1 MTFNPLQSMG
11 NPMFGP
17 FNPMAYQ
24 SRMGMRQDL
33 LLQQAFMPIGQPSP
47 EEMMGLQGFY
57 NGCLGNINQLR
68 YGSQFPDLSSMMM
81 QDPQMMMFFMLY
93 QQMQMQNMMLMML
106 LMQQMSGGG
115 VGNNII
121 SQLMSGN
128 GNTGSQIY
136 NNPNWGG
143 NTSTSAS
150 GNAAVDMAKKFLGR
164 DSINIKGQMPHF
176 TAAGGVT
183 NNCADFVSSCLES
196 TGRLK
201 GHEINVGHLE
211 NSLQRQG
218 YKQVS
223 RAQAQPGDVW
233 ISGSG
238 GHTELVA
245 EAGGRTLIGSNG
257 SSYQRISED
266 RSSGMR
272 GGRFY
277 HKFA

>member
-1 MTFNPLQSMG
+1 MIY
-11 NPMFGP
+11 NPMQNIGYSAYGQS
-17 FNPMAYQ
+17 NPAALQ
-24 SRMGMRQDL
+24 SRMAMRQDL
-33 LLQQAFMPIGQPSP
+33 LAQQAFMPICQPSP

-68 YGSQFPDLSSMMM
+68 YGCQFPDLSLMMM
-81 QDPQMMMFFMLY
+81 QDPQMMMFMMLY

-106 LMQQMSGGG
+106 LMNQQSGIGG
-115 VGNNII
+115 NII
-121 SQLMSGN
+121 SQMLSGN
-128 GNTGSQIY
+128 GGTGAQIY

-143 NTSTSAS
+143 ITGTSAS

-164 DSINIKGQMPHF
+164 DSISIKGQMPHF

-183 NNCADFVSSCLES
+183 NNCADFVSSCLE
-196 TGRLK
+196 GAGLLK
-201 GHEINVGHLE
+201 GHEINVGRLE
-211 NSLQRQG
+211 DSLKKQG
-218 YKQVS
+218 YRQVPQD
-223 RAQAQPGDVW
+223 QAQPGDVW
-233 ISGSG
+233 ISASG

-266 RSSGMR
+266 HKSGQR